1 MNYKEIKFRAGIE
14 VHRQL
19 DTKKLFCNC
28 PSLVNDISKADVLFE
43 RRLRFSQGEL
53 GNIDEAALFEFKK
66 NKKFVYEASSLSS
79 CLVEYDEEPPHNL
92 NKEALQI
99 ALQVCKML
107 KAEIFDE
114 LQVMRKIVIDGS
126 NVSSFQRTI
135 LLAVNGSLKTSK
147 GLVKI
152 QSICLE
158 EEAAKKIQDE
168 LTFTKYRL
176 DRLGIPLL
184 EITTSP
190 GLIDPEHVKETAS
203 LIGMILKSTGKVKSG
218 IGSIRQDI
226 NLSVRNMARVEIKGF
241 QDLRVMTKVIQNE
254 ISRLLSLKESK
265 PEVRKI
271 NDDLTTSFLRP
282 MPSSSRMY
290 PETDI
295 LPIKITKEFLSKIKL
310 PGLLSDKILE
320 LEKSGIEKSIAEEII
335 KEEIDFESYVKKYR
349 NIEPRKLAEILI
361 NIPKEMKARFNLIVP
376 FEHLEKSLELLNQ
389 SGISFKDIPDV
400 LKDLKNKTFNIE
412 KYRKL
417 DISKIKDE
425 ILKIKKENPD
435 LSNNAL
441 MGIMLKK
448 YHGKINPKEVFDLLS
463 K

>member
-1 MNYKEIKFRAGIE
+1 MDYKEIKFKAGIE

-28 PSLVNDISKADVLFE
+28 PSLVNDTSKADVLFE
-43 RRLRFSQGEL
+43 RRLRFSQSEL
-53 GNIDEAALFEFKK
+53 GNVDEAALFEFKK

-79 CLVEYDEEPPHNL
+79 CLVEYDEEPPHNI
-92 NKEALQI
+92 NQEALET

-107 KAEIFDE
+107 KVEIFDE
-114 LQVMRKIVIDGS
+114 LQVMRKIDGS
-126 NVSSFQRTI
+126 NVASFQRTI
-135 LLAVNGSLKTSK
+135 LVGINGKLNTSK
-147 GLVKI
+147 GIVKI

-176 DRLGIPLL
+176 DRLGVPLL
-184 EITTSP
+184 EITTDPS
-190 GLIDPEHVKETAS
+190 LQDPEHVKETAS

-226 NLSVRNMARVEIKGF
+226 NLSVNNKSRIEIKGF

-254 ISRLLSLKESK
+254 INRLLTLKESK

-282 MPSSSRMY
+282 MPGSSRMY

-295 LPIKITKEFLSKIKL
+295 KPIQITKEVLSKIKL
-310 PGLLSDKILE
+310 PELLSDKISD
-320 LEKSGIEKSIAEEII
+320 LEKLGLEKSIAEEII
-335 KEEIDFESYVKKYR
+335 KEEIDFNNYKTKYK
-349 NIEPRKLAEILI
+349 NIEPKKLAEILI
-361 NIPKEMKARFNLIVP
+361 SIPKEMNSRFNLNVSA
-376 FEHLEKSLELLNQ
+376 EHLEKSLELLNNNQ
-389 SGISFKDIPDV
+389 ISFKDIPDV
-400 LKDLKNKTFNIE
+400 LKDLKNKSFNLE
-412 KYRKL
+412 KYKKL
-417 DISKIKDE
+417 DTNKLKDE
-425 ILKIKKENPD
+425 ILKIKKENPN

-441 MGIMLKK
+441 MGIILKK
-448 YHGKINPKEVFDLLS
+448 YQGKINPKEVFDILN

>member
-1 MNYKEIKFRAGIE
+1 
-14 VHRQL
+14 
-19 DTKKLFCNC
+19 
-28 PSLVNDISKADVLFE
+28 
-43 RRLRFSQGEL
+43 
-53 GNIDEAALFEFKK
+53 
-66 NKKFVYEASSLSS
+66 
-79 CLVEYDEEPPHNL
+79 
-92 NKEALQI
+92 
-99 ALQVCKML
+99 
-107 KAEIFDE
+107 
-114 LQVMRKIVIDGS
+114 
-126 NVSSFQRTI
+126 
-135 LLAVNGSLKTSK
+135 
-147 GLVKI
+147 
-152 QSICLE
+152 
-158 EEAAKKIQDE
+158 
-168 LTFTKYRL
+168 
-176 DRLGIPLL
+176 
-184 EITTSP
+184 
-190 GLIDPEHVKETAS
+190 
-203 LIGMILKSTGKVKSG
+203 
-218 IGSIRQDI
+218 
-226 NLSVRNMARVEIKGF
+226 MARVEIKGF
-241 QDLRVMTKVIQNE
+241 QDLRVMTKVINNE
-254 ISRLLSLKESK
+254 ISRLLTLKESK

-295 LPIKITKEFLSKIKL
+295 RPVQITKEFLSKIKL